1 MVQARPSSRQGDDQ
15 RHAMPLQPIAGGRY
29 HDRFERRSGRWCFL
43 ERRVRINPVGEVSR
57 HLREDVP

>member
-1 MVQARPSSRQGDDQ
+1 
-15 RHAMPLQPIAGGRY
+15 MPLQPIAGGRY